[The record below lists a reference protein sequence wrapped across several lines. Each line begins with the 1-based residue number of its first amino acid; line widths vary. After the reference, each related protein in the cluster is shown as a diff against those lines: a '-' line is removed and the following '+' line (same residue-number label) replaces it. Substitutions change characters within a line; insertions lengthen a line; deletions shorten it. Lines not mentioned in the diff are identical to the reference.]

1 MLKEW
6 MLKKRPCSCHR
17 KVTSPA
23 FPLAQR
29 LSSTTSNQKS
39 GKSGRPWQPPR
50 RACAILGHFLLMPN
64 WLKATTTKPGAA
76 PRLVSYRA
84 CSKLVILGYFGPQS
98 ISMMMSVLMPLI
110 VNGGDRYGLVLSQ
123 VRSWCCFS
131 GPLFVPLA
139 IVQTHLLFV

>member
-1 MLKEW
+1 MNHKNCKDYLVLLQIRNQE
-6 MLKKRPCSCHR
+6 S
-17 KVTSPA
+17 
-23 FPLAQR
+23 LA
-29 LSSTTSNQKS
+29 
-39 GKSGRPWQPPR
+39 GRPWQPPR

-64 WLKATTTKPGAA
+64 WLKATTTKPGAC
-76 PRLVSYRA
+76 LVSYRA
-84 CSKLVILGYFGPQS
+84 CSKLGILGYFGPQS